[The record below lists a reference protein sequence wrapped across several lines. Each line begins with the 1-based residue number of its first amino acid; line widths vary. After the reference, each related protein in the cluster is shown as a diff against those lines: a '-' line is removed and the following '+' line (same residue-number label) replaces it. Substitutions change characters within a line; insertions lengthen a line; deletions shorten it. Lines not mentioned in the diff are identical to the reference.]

1 MSSTTPG
8 SGPER
13 RDLDGDGRPDAPVE
27 PPARAGDESLASDPA
42 ERPVA
47 SDTALPPD
55 GGADADGTS
64 ANRDPDVHPTAAA
77 QAQVDPTAPVAEDVD
92 RLEPARAAPSEA
104 AGTPVIEPD
113 FTGTDVAGDD
123 RSELDAAVERA
134 RTEHPPVVVSSDPAD
149 RTDTTAM
156 QRDDLQAASPEPVR
170 AAEVRRETGVPET
183 VRAAGAGATA
193 VSASSGEA
201 PAAPSPPS
209 PQAIYV
215 QAPAEPKP
223 KSNRGFGVLV
233 GLVATVLFALLYA
246 GLSYLVILSQN
257 PLPDA
262 TRVLGQFLA
271 QPVFWVPVLFFFLAF
286 ALLALVLNRAAWWTW
301 AVFGLLIAVI
311 VYFSY
316 IAASLL
322 TVGAWLFTPQEAAD
336 FLGDRWL
343 DPYAIIAAIVARELP
358 IWFGGWIAARGRTVG
373 ERNRQAREEYE
384 RQLEAGPQ
392 PVSSSR

>member
-8 SGPER
+8 SDPER
-13 RDLDGDGRPDAPVE
+13 QDLDGDGVPE
-27 PPARAGDESLASDPA
+27 TPPAQGEAAGEAVDAGEGAASPPPAGTEPTAGD
-42 ERPVA
+42 
-47 SDTALPPD
+47 
-55 GGADADGTS
+55 AD
-64 ANRDPDVHPTAAA
+64 R
-77 QAQVDPTAPVAEDVD
+77 VD
-92 RLEPARAAPSEA
+92 RLEPAETPASDASGPSVHDAA
-104 AGTPVIEPD
+104 
-113 FTGTDVAGDD
+113 FTGTEATTEESASE

-183 VRAAGAGATA
+183 IGAAGAGAA
-193 VSASSGEA
+193 AASASPDTA
-201 PAAPSPPS
+201 PPVAPSPPS

-223 KSNRGFGVLV
+223 RGNRGFGVLV
-233 GLVATVLFALLYA
+233 GLLATVVFAVLYA
-246 GLSYLVILSQN
+246 GVSYLVILGQN
-257 PLPDA
+257 PVPDA

-271 QPVFWVPVLFFFLAF
+271 QPVFWIPVIFFFLAF
-286 ALLALVLNRAAWWTW
+286 ALLAVLLNRAAWWTW
-301 AVFGLLIAVI
+301 AVFGLLTAVI

-316 IAASLL
+316 IGGALL
-322 TVGAWLFTPQEAAD
+322 TVAAWQFTLGETGE
-336 FLGDRWL
+336 FLSNQWL
-343 DPYAIIAAIVARELP
+343 SPYAIIAAVVARELP
-358 IWFGGWIAARGRTVG
+358 IWFGGWIAARGRTVT

-384 RQLEAGPQ
+384 RQLAAGPQ